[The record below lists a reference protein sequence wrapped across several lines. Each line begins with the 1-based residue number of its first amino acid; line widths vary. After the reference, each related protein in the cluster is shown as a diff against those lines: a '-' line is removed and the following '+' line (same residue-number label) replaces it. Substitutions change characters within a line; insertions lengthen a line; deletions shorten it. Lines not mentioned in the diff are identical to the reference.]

1 MPLKTGFALVGESRA
16 EGVTARMA
24 LAAFIGTTAWVYA
37 PSIWPAVWFIAMIL
51 GQVAD
56 HYIFLPYRRDP
67 TNPGSM
73 IYRVFTCVFVF
84 LNTALYSG
92 ITVYIWRSGDET
104 GRLFAIL
111 QACGGLLHV
120 TLYMYQQRALLFSA
134 LAAHT
139 CYLFGLPMTMA
150 LSAGPLSL
158 FVFVVGC
165 MLYISHMAIAV
176 ANSNRANQALKAA
189 TLDAEKANAAKTDF
203 LATISHEIRTPMNA
217 VMAAVQLL
225 DRTDPTPEQAAH
237 IKMMSQASEVLMGL
251 LNDVLDLSRIE
262 AGKMSLDPTDL
273 ELRPALEALISLW
286 QPQAAAKSCQ
296 LVLNVAPDVPEILH
310 VDSLRLRQILFN
322 LLSNAVKFTDKG
334 QISLNVGPSDA
345 GSLADQPCLCFE
357 VVDTGCGISDEVMG
371 RLFGSFEQADAGT
384 TRQHGGSGLGLAISR
399 RLAENM
405 GGGLT
410 VQSRLGEGSTFRLDL
425 PLRRGRAM
433 NSLGRELRRTNWRAD
448 EDDGGE
454 ILSANPL
461 KILLAEDH
469 VVNRHI
475 IEQLLSPLGCDL
487 TMVSDGVQAVA
498 AASKAPYDLIML
510 DMQMPNMDG
519 LAAARAIRD
528 QPGPNRLSPI
538 LAITANAL
546 DQHRAEWARLGVE
559 AYITKPLNA
568 ELLMATVLAVASHSP
583 PPRAADVRKAS

>member
-1 MPLKTGFALVGESRA
+1 MPIKTGFALVGESRA
-16 EGVTARMA
+16 EGFKGRMA

-37 PSIWPAVWFIAMIL
+37 PSVWPAVWFIAMTL

-56 HYIFLPYRRDP
+56 YYVFLPYRRDP
-67 TNPGSM
+67 TNPRSM

-84 LNTALYSG
+84 LNTVLYSG
-92 ITVYIWRSGDET
+92 ITLYIWRSGDET

-120 TLYMYQQRALLFSA
+120 TLYMHQQRALLFSA

-139 CYLFGLPMTMA
+139 GYLLGLPMTMA

-165 MLYISHMAIAV
+165 MLYISHMAIEV

-189 TLDAEKANAAKTDF
+189 TLDAEKANAAKSDF

-262 AGKMSLDPTDL
+262 AGKMILDPTDL
-273 ELRPALEALISLW
+273 ELRPALEALIGLW

-296 LVLNVAPDVPEILH
+296 LVLNVSPDVPEILH

-345 GSLADQPCLCFE
+345 ISLADHCGLYFE
-357 VVDTGCGISDEVMG
+357 VVDTGCGISEEALG

-433 NSLGRELRRTNWRAD
+433 DSLGRELRRTSQLAV
-448 EDDGGE
+448 EGDGGE
-454 ILSANPL
+454 ILSANAL

-498 AASKAPYDLIML
+498 AASTARYDLIML
-510 DMQMPNMDG
+510 DMQMPHMDG

>member
-16 EGVTARMA
+16 EGLKSRMG

-37 PSIWPAVWFIAMIL
+37 PSIWPAVWFFVMSL
-51 GQVAD
+51 GQIAD
-56 HYIFLPYRRDP
+56 YYIFLPYRRDP
-67 TNPGSM
+67 TNPRSM
-73 IYRVFTCVFVF
+73 VYRVFTCVFVF
-84 LNTALYSG
+84 LNTALYAG
-92 ITVYIWRSGDET
+92 ITLYIWRSGDET

-120 TLYMYQQRALLFSA
+120 TLYMHQQRALLFAA

-139 CYLFGLPMTMA
+139 CYLLGLPMTMA

-158 FVFVVGC
+158 FVFLVGC
-165 MLYISHMAIAV
+165 LLYISHMAIEV

-189 TLDAEKANAAKTDF
+189 TLAAEKANAAKTDF

-286 QPQAAAKSCQ
+286 QPQAAAKACQ
-296 LVLNVAPDVPEILH
+296 LVLTVAPDVPDILH

-322 LLSNAVKFTDKG
+322 LLSNAVKFTEEG
-334 QISLNVGPSDA
+334 QISLNVGPSNA
-345 GSLADQPCLCFE
+345 RSLGAHRGLYFE
-357 VVDTGCGISDEVMG
+357 VVDTGCGISDEVLG

-405 GGGLT
+405 GGSLT

-433 NSLGRELRRTNWRAD
+433 NSLGRELRRTKWRQD

-454 ILSANPL
+454 IPSANAL

-498 AASKAPYDLIML
+498 AASTARYDLIML
-510 DMQMPNMDG
+510 DMQMPHMDG
-519 LAAARAIRD
+519 LAAARVIRD

-559 AYITKPLNA
+559 AYMTKPLNA

>member
-1 MPLKTGFALVGESRA
+1 
-16 EGVTARMA
+16 
-24 LAAFIGTTAWVYA
+24 
-37 PSIWPAVWFIAMIL
+37 
-51 GQVAD
+51 
-56 HYIFLPYRRDP
+56 
-67 TNPGSM
+67 
-73 IYRVFTCVFVF
+73 
-84 LNTALYSG
+84 
-92 ITVYIWRSGDET
+92 
-104 GRLFAIL
+104 
-111 QACGGLLHV
+111 
-120 TLYMYQQRALLFSA
+120 
-134 LAAHT
+134 
-139 CYLFGLPMTMA
+139 
-150 LSAGPLSL
+150 
-158 FVFVVGC
+158 
-165 MLYISHMAIAV
+165 
-176 ANSNRANQALKAA
+176 
-189 TLDAEKANAAKTDF
+189 
-203 LATISHEIRTPMNA
+203 MNA

-357 VVDTGCGISDEVMG
+357 VVDTGCGISEEVMG

-405 GGGLT
+405 GGSLT

-454 ILSANPL
+454 IPSANAL
-461 KILLAEDH
+461 NILLAEDH

>member
-1 MPLKTGFALVGESRA
+1 MPIKTGFALVGESRA
-16 EGVTARMA
+16 EGLKSRMG

-37 PSIWPAVWFIAMIL
+37 PSIWPAVWFFVMSL
-51 GQVAD
+51 GQIAD
-56 HYIFLPYRRDP
+56 YYIFLPYRRDP
-67 TNPGSM
+67 TNPRSM
-73 IYRVFTCVFVF
+73 VYRVFTCVFVF
-84 LNTALYSG
+84 LNTALYAG
-92 ITVYIWRSGDET
+92 ITLYIWRSGDET

-120 TLYMYQQRALLFSA
+120 TLYMHQQRALLFAA

-139 CYLFGLPMTMA
+139 CYLLGLPMTMA

-158 FVFVVGC
+158 FVFLVGC
-165 MLYISHMAIAV
+165 LLYISHMAIEV

-189 TLDAEKANAAKTDF
+189 TLAAEKANAAKTDF

-225 DRTDPTPEQAAH
+225 DRTGPTPEQAAH

-286 QPQAAAKSCQ
+286 QPQAAAKACQ
-296 LVLNVAPDVPEILH
+296 LVLTVAPDVPDILH

-322 LLSNAVKFTDKG
+322 LLSNAVKFTEEG
-334 QISLNVGPSDA
+334 QISLNVGPSNA
-345 GSLADQPCLCFE
+345 RSLGAHRGLSFE
-357 VVDTGCGISDEVMG
+357 VVDTGCGISDEVLG

-405 GGGLT
+405 GGSLT

-433 NSLGRELRRTNWRAD
+433 NSLGRELRRTKWRQD

-454 ILSANPL
+454 IPSANAL

-469 VVNRHI
+469 MVNRHI
-475 IEQLLSPLGCDL
+475 IEQLLSP
-487 TMVSDGVQAVA
+487 
-498 AASKAPYDLIML
+498 KA
-510 DMQMPNMDG
+510 
-519 LAAARAIRD
+519 
-528 QPGPNRLSPI
+528 
-538 LAITANAL
+538 
-546 DQHRAEWARLGVE
+546 HAEC
-559 AYITKPLNA
+559 
-568 ELLMATVLAVASHSP
+568 
-583 PPRAADVRKAS
+583 

>member
-1 MPLKTGFALVGESRA
+1 MPIKTGFALVGESRA
-16 EGVTARMA
+16 EGLKGRMA

-37 PSIWPAVWFIAMIL
+37 PSIWPAVWFVAMSL
-51 GQVAD
+51 GQIAD
-56 HYIFLPYRRDP
+56 YYIFLPYRRDP
-67 TNPGSM
+67 TNPRSM
-73 IYRVFTCVFVF
+73 LYRVFTCVFVF
-84 LNTALYSG
+84 LNTVLYAG
-92 ITVYIWRSGDET
+92 ITLYIWRSGDET
-104 GRLFAIL
+104 GRLFAVL

-120 TLYMYQQRALLFSA
+120 TLYMHQQRALLFLA

-139 CYLFGLPMTMA
+139 CYLLGLPMTMA

-165 MLYISHMAIAV
+165 LLYISHMAIEV
-176 ANSNRANQALKAA
+176 ANANRANQALKAA
-189 TLDAEKANAAKTDF
+189 TLAAEKANAAKTDF

-262 AGKMSLDPTDL
+262 AGKMRLDPTDL
-273 ELRPALEALISLW
+273 DLRPALEALISLW
-286 QPQAAAKSCQ
+286 QPQAAAKACQ
-296 LVLNVAPDVPEILH
+296 LVLSVAPDVPEILH

-322 LLSNAVKFTDKG
+322 LLSNAVKFTDHG
-334 QISLNVGPSDA
+334 LIRLNVGPSA
-345 GSLADQPCLCFE
+345 APLLGDQPGLYFE
-357 VVDTGCGISDEVMG
+357 VVDTGCGISEEVLG

-433 NSLGRELRRTNWRAD
+433 GSLGREFRRTNRLTHPD
-448 EDDGGE
+448 PHGD
-454 ILSANPL
+454 LNSALALN
-461 KILLAEDH
+461 ILLAEDH
-469 VVNRHI
+469 DVNRHI
-475 IEQLLSPLGCDL
+475 IEQLLSPLNCDL
-487 TMVSDGVQAVA
+487 TMVSDGIQAVA
-498 AASKAPYDLIML
+498 AASRVRFDLIML
-510 DMQMPNMDG
+510 DMQMPYMDG

-546 DQHRAEWARLGVE
+546 EQHRAEWARLGVE

-568 ELLMATVLAVASHSP
+568 DLLIKTVLALAGQRSP
-583 PPRAADVRKAS
+583 PRTADVRKAS

>member
-16 EGVTARMA
+16 EGLKSRMG

-37 PSIWPAVWFIAMIL
+37 PSIWPAVWFFVMSL
-51 GQVAD
+51 GQIAD
-56 HYIFLPYRRDP
+56 YYIFLPYRRDP
-67 TNPGSM
+67 TNPRSM
-73 IYRVFTCVFVF
+73 VYRVFTCVFVF
-84 LNTALYSG
+84 LNTALYAG
-92 ITVYIWRSGDET
+92 ITLYIWRSGDET

-120 TLYMYQQRALLFSA
+120 TLYMHQQRALLFAA

-139 CYLFGLPMTMA
+139 CYLLGLPMTMA

-158 FVFVVGC
+158 FVFLVGC
-165 MLYISHMAIAV
+165 LLYISHMAIEV

-189 TLDAEKANAAKTDF
+189 TLAAEKANAAKTDF

-286 QPQAAAKSCQ
+286 QPQAAAKACQ
-296 LVLNVAPDVPEILH
+296 LVLTVAPDVPDILH

-322 LLSNAVKFTDKG
+322 LLSNAVKFTEEG
-334 QISLNVGPSDA
+334 QISLNVGPSNA
-345 GSLADQPCLCFE
+345 RSLGAHRGLYFE
-357 VVDTGCGISDEVMG
+357 VVDTGCGISDEVLG

-405 GGGLT
+405 GGSLT

-433 NSLGRELRRTNWRAD
+433 NSLGRELRRTKWRQD

-454 ILSANPL
+454 IPSANAL

-498 AASKAPYDLIML
+498 AASTARYDLIML
-510 DMQMPNMDG
+510 DMQMPHMDG

-528 QPGPNRLSPI
+528 QPGPNRLSPM

>member
-16 EGVTARMA
+16 EGLKSRMG

-37 PSIWPAVWFIAMIL
+37 PSIWPAVWFFVMSL
-51 GQVAD
+51 GQIAD
-56 HYIFLPYRRDP
+56 YYIFLPYRRDP
-67 TNPGSM
+67 TNPRSM
-73 IYRVFTCVFVF
+73 VYRVFTCVFVF
-84 LNTALYSG
+84 LNTALYAG
-92 ITVYIWRSGDET
+92 ITLYIWRSGDET

-120 TLYMYQQRALLFSA
+120 TLYMHQQRALLFAA

-139 CYLFGLPMTMA
+139 CYLLGLPMTMA

-158 FVFVVGC
+158 FVFLVGC
-165 MLYISHMAIAV
+165 LLYISHMAIEV

-189 TLDAEKANAAKTDF
+189 TLAAEKANAAKTDF

-225 DRTDPTPEQAAH
+225 DRTGPTPEQAAH

-286 QPQAAAKSCQ
+286 QPQAAAKACQ
-296 LVLNVAPDVPEILH
+296 LVLTVAPDVPDILH

-322 LLSNAVKFTDKG
+322 LLSNAVKFTEEG
-334 QISLNVGPSDA
+334 QISLNVGPSNA
-345 GSLADQPCLCFE
+345 RSLGAHRGLYFE
-357 VVDTGCGISDEVMG
+357 VVDTGCGISDEVLG

-405 GGGLT
+405 GGSLT

-433 NSLGRELRRTNWRAD
+433 NSLGRELRRTKWRQD

-454 ILSANPL
+454 IPSANAL

-498 AASKAPYDLIML
+498 AASTARYDLIML
-510 DMQMPNMDG
+510 DMQMPHMDG

-528 QPGPNRLSPI
+528 QPGPNRLSPM

>member
-296 LVLNVAPDVPEILH
+296 LVFNVAPDVPEILH

-345 GSLADQPCLCFE
+345 VSLDDQRGLYFE
-357 VVDTGCGISDEVMG
+357 VVDTGCGISEEVLG

-425 PLRRGRAM
+425 PLRRGRAI

-469 VVNRHI
+469 MVNRHI

-498 AASKAPYDLIML
+498 AASTARYDLIML

>member
-1 MPLKTGFALVGESRA
+1 MPIKTGFALVGDSRA
-16 EGVTARMA
+16 EGLKGRMA

-37 PSIWPAVWFIAMIL
+37 PSIWPAAWFIAMSL

-56 HYIFLPYRRDP
+56 YYIFLPFRREP
-67 TNPGSM
+67 TNERSL
-73 IYRVFTCVFVF
+73 IYRAVTCIFVF
-84 LNTALYSG
+84 LNTVLYAG
-92 ITVYIWRSGDET
+92 ITLYIWRSGDQT

-120 TLYMYQQRALLFSA
+120 TLYMHQQRALLLSA

-139 CYLFGLPMTMA
+139 CYLLGLPMTMV

-165 MLYISHMAIAV
+165 MLYISHMAIEV
-176 ANSNRANQALKAA
+176 ANSNRVNQALKAA
-189 TLDAEKANAAKTDF
+189 TLAAEKANAAKTDF

-273 ELRPALEALISLW
+273 ELRPALEALVSLW
-286 QPQAAAKSCQ
+286 QPQATAKACQ
-296 LVLNVAPDVPEILH
+296 LVLKVSPDVPEILH

-334 QISLNVGPSDA
+334 RISLTVGPVYS
-345 GSLADQPCLCFE
+345 SPLCDQTGLCFE
-357 VVDTGCGISDEVMG
+357 VVDTGCGISEETLG

-384 TRQHGGSGLGLAISR
+384 TRLYGGSGLGLAISR

-405 GGGLT
+405 GGSLT
-410 VQSRLGEGSTFRLDL
+410 VQSRLGEGSAFRLDL
-425 PLRRGRAM
+425 PLRQGRALGTGGRTSQRAGEGGLDAVDSARPL
-433 NSLGRELRRTNWRAD
+433 SL
-448 EDDGGE
+448 
-454 ILSANPL
+454 
-461 KILLAEDH
+461 LLAEDH
-469 VVNRHI
+469 LVNRHI

-487 TMVSDGVQAVA
+487 TIVGDGVQAVA
-498 AASKAPYDLIML
+498 AASKARYDLIML
-510 DMQMPNMDG
+510 DMQMPHMDG

-568 ELLMATVLAVASHSP
+568 ELLMATVLAVASHNP